1 MPRNMNEIMHFAVV
15 LFTGWIYHLL
25 FRLQMEYHDTTFH
38 IALFTLR
45 IGIQDYS
52 SIFIMVALKVKGK
65 LSCYQIQ
72 ALSTRISFHMKT
84 QLFLYGYGF
93 RPRVSDENENG
104 NGNAGDTLS
113 VPIYSAQYQKLIQ
126 DGGRT
131 LPFLAFY
138 TWAYF

>member
-1 MPRNMNEIMHFAVV
+1 MNEIMHFAVV
-15 LFTGWIYHLL
+15 LFTGWIYHFL
-25 FRLQMEYHDTTFH
+25 FRLQMEYHDITLH

-45 IGIQDYS
+45 NGIQDYS

-72 ALSTRISFHMKT
+72 ALSTRIRFVMKT
-84 QLFLYGYGF
+84 QLVLYGYGF
-93 RPRVSDENENG
+93 RPHVSDENRNES
-104 NGNAGDTLS
+104 AEDTLS

-126 DGGRT
+126 DGGRA
-131 LPFLAFY
+131 LPFRVIY